1 MSPHFGE
8 NKNTLYQVND
18 DIFAKLSSP
27 FCCNLADMHNS
38 FWIVSVYM
46 KNRRIY
52 NLTKKETIEQ
62 TTRNKFIQV
71 VLLGM
76 FCLGSNAGKLSV
88 CDQNAFLW

>member
-1 MSPHFGE
+1 MTKLTVVSPLQRVHSKLQK

-27 FCCNLADMHNS
+27 FCCNFADMHNS
-38 FWIVSVYM
+38 FWIISVYM

-52 NLTKKETIEQ
+52 NLMKKETIEQ

-71 VLLGM
+71 VI
-76 FCLGSNAGKLSV
+76 
-88 CDQNAFLW
+88 